1 VADDVVLLDGS
12 TVASDSEA
20 WRHEC
25 EARHLLDGMQLIP
38 RRAYLAAI
46 KARRGDAAY
55 ARLADTVTA
64 IWKARREARGVTDD

>member
-1 VADDVVLLDGS
+1 MNPVALLDG
-12 TVASDSEA
+12 TVVDSSSEA

-46 KARRGDAAY
+46 KTRRGDAAY
-55 ARLADTVTA
+55 NALTATVVA
-64 IWKARREARGVTDD
+64 IWTARKAARGPTHD